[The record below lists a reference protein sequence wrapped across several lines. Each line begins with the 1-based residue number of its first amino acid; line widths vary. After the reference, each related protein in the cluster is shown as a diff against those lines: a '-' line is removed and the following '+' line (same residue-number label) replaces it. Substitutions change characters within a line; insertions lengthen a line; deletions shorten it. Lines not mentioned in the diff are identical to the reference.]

1 MMRSEPAIRFRAGTP
16 KRGLAARAIRALGR
30 WAGKLAGDCRG
41 SILVW
46 SAFAMPVVFGMAG
59 LGLDTGI
66 WFLERRVMQSAVDSA
81 ALSASLARTAGGNQT
96 QIEAAV
102 QASFTKSNFTLVASD
117 ILQVNAPPLTGP
129 NTGSATAVA
138 VIVQRKP
145 NLLLASLVTS
155 QTVNVR
161 ARAVSGAV
169 IVGTHC
175 ILALDE
181 DVDSAVEFTGTAV
194 ADLNCGVAS
203 NSSSSKAIHVGGM
216 ATLSADPAQAYGDIF
231 VEGSATLI
239 TNSPP
244 QPNSPRVTDPFGPQ
258 GRDLQIPLLGTCTP
272 VPDLSGMSG
281 TITLNPGH
289 YCGDLVIENKTV
301 VFTPGT
307 YIFESGN
314 ISIKAGSVVTGDGVT
329 FILTSPIPAQVGR
342 LEFASQSD
350 ITLTAPSTGTFAGIL
365 IFEDINAATHDGNG
379 VAFKH
384 TVAGGTNTTLKGAIY
399 TPARHIEFTG
409 GSNASG
415 QCLYLVARR
424 VTITGN
430 AVINNDPAVC
440 ESLGLESIN
449 QVRIR
454 LVE

>member
-1 MMRSEPAIRFRAGTP
+1 MMRSDPAVPIQASAP
-16 KRGLAARAIRALGR
+16 KRGFVARAIRALGG
-30 WAGKLAGDCRG
+30 WLGALAGDCRG
-41 SILVW
+41 SMLVW
-46 SAFAMPVVFGMAG
+46 SALATPVIFGMAG
-59 LGLDTGI
+59 LGLDTGL
-66 WFLERRVMQSAVDSA
+66 WYLERRVMQSAVDSA
-81 ALSASLARTAGGNQT
+81 ALSATLARNSGATQT

-129 NTGSATAVA
+129 NTGSASAVE

-145 NLLLASLVTS
+145 GMMLASMVTS
-155 QTVNVR
+155 QVIKIST
-161 ARAVSGAV
+161 RAVSGAV

-175 ILALDE
+175 IVALDG
-181 DVDSAVEFTGTAV
+181 DADSAVLFSGTAD

-203 NSSSSKAIHVGGM
+203 NSRSSKAIHVGGK
-216 ATLSADPAQAYGDIF
+216 AILRADPAQAYGDIY
-231 VEGSATLI
+231 VEGSATLV

-244 QPNSPRVTDPFGPQ
+244 QPNSPRVADPFGPQ
-258 GRDLQIPLLGTCTP
+258 GRDLQLPLMGSCTP

-281 TITLNPGH
+281 TITLDPGH
-289 YCGDLVIENKTV
+289 YCGNLLIENKTV
-301 VFTPGT
+301 VFNPGT

-314 ISIKAGSVVTGDGVT
+314 VTIKASSVVSGDGVT
-329 FILTSPIPAQVGR
+329 FVLTSPIPAQVGR

-350 ITLTAPSTGTFAGIL
+350 ITLTAPSTGTYAGIL
-365 IFEDINAATHDGNG
+365 VYEDKNAATHDGMG

-384 TVAGGTNTTLKGAIY
+384 TVAGGVNTILKGAIY
-399 TPARHIEFTG
+399 TPARHIELTG
-409 GSNASG
+409 GTNASG

-430 AVINNDPAVC
+430 TIINNDTAVC
-440 ESLGLESIN
+440 NSLGLESIN